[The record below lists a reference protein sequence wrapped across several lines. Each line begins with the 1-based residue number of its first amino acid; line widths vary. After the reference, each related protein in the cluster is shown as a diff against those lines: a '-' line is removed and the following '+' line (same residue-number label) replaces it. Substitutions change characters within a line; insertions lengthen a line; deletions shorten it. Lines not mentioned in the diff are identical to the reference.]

1 MFIGE
6 EQPPPHPAAALLD
19 VKFLQQALE
28 GRGGAELAGREALH
42 AMAIAAAAHA
52 AVSGLSASPGWFH
65 NNCYKVYL

>member
-1 MFIGE
+1 M
-6 EQPPPHPAAALLD
+6 
-19 VKFLQQALE
+19 KFLQQALE

-65 NNCYKVYL
+65 NNCYEVYL